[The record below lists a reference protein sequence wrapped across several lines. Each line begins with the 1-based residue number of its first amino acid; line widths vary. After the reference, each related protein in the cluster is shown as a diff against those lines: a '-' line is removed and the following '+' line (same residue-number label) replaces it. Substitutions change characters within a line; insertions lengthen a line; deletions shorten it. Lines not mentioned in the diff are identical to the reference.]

1 MATIQGDHLASRLQL
16 HADGWIGLGALP
28 ARHEASRT
36 YDDQFFTDDRLAV
49 FFDGD
54 LLNRASIAAASRI
67 SLETA
72 REMST
77 PELIARCFE
86 HRGPVLFEELDGIY
100 RIIVWD
106 FVDKKLYIAND
117 RFAMMPMF
125 YYQEGERIFFGS
137 EIKFILKGIE
147 ALPGI
152 NVQAIAD
159 FLAFGSIL
167 NENTF
172 FSGIR
177 FVPREACV
185 EIAEDSIKEIPYSN
199 RLDFTQSPGI
209 TQFEDACAHIRNAV
223 MTGIRAYS
231 GDHSAAVFLSGGISS
246 RFLAAAEKR
255 LRGHLQTFTFGA
267 DFSDD
272 MEIAREVAI
281 ALNAEHETRVLAPER
296 YIESFQRAV
305 WLSDGLLDGGAGGLL
320 SMMAGSENEIP
331 LYLYGLNFLN
341 APFYNA
347 EFAYWRRRKHDV
359 RFKTWLAE
367 RIFGK
372 IYRADD
378 EYLPAGA
385 IIRDEVNGPLFDPD
399 AQLRHLAASTDLF
412 EEYPGKA
419 LHYLQFAYR
428 QPYRQALQFQ
438 ALNHY
443 APVKAPYFT
452 FQYLDTVLKL
462 PESYLSRDQKL
473 FRHLLAEF
481 APELLNIRWQNTML
495 PLNASQKEEYFW
507 RILKFLNDHF
517 RFYRGRPLEN
527 NPLVRQ
533 PIFDFQKALESDAG
547 FQQAV
552 RYLLFDL
559 LPDELINR
567 YTVQK
572 LFRYAITYRLDVSE
586 FLSRIMTITLWY
598 QYFVLKNDP
607 FDMMVRKRS
616 GGLQKVF

>member
-185 EIAEDSIKEIPYSN
+185 EITEDSIKEIPYSN

-320 SMMAGSENEIP
+320 SMMAGS
-331 LYLYGLNFLN
+331 
-341 APFYNA
+341 
-347 EFAYWRRRKHDV
+347 
-359 RFKTWLAE
+359 TE
-367 RIFGK
+367 RDI
-372 IYRADD
+372 
-378 EYLPAGA
+378 
-385 IIRDEVNGPLFDPD
+385 
-399 AQLRHLAASTDLF
+399 
-412 EEYPGKA
+412 A
-419 LHYLQFAYR
+419 L
-428 QPYRQALQFQ
+428 
-438 ALNHY
+438 
-443 APVKAPYFT
+443 
-452 FQYLDTVLKL
+452 FQY
-462 PESYLSRDQKL
+462 
-473 FRHLLAEF
+473 
-481 APELLNIRWQNTML
+481 
-495 PLNASQKEEYFW
+495 
-507 RILKFLNDHF
+507 
-517 RFYRGRPLEN
+517 G
-527 NPLVRQ
+527 
-533 PIFDFQKALESDAG
+533 
-547 FQQAV
+547 
-552 RYLLFDL
+552 
-559 LPDELINR
+559 
-567 YTVQK
+567 
-572 LFRYAITYRLDVSE
+572 SE
-586 FLSRIMTITLWY
+586 FLFSMRLFTMRSSLTGGGASTTCDSKPGWPSVFSAKSIAPMMNTCRPVRSFGMKSTGLFSIRMRNCGTWLQARICSRNT
-598 QYFVLKNDP
+598 P
-607 FDMMVRKRS
+607 AKRFIICNS
-616 GGLQKVF
+616 LTGSRTGRRCSSRR